1 MSKNSR
7 PTARLDNSL
16 QALVADAAPQADCC
30 EPPPPVPERIP
41 PGGLASLRTAR
52 EPVVQAI
59 SLGKRFGG
67 TQALVDLNL
76 TLLEGEIFGLV
87 GPNGAGKTT
96 LLRILATL
104 TRPDSGQVTICGHP
118 LDQARAV
125 RSRIGF
131 MPDVLGV
138 YDDMLVREY
147 FEFFARACH
156 LEEATR
162 DYVIQETMRLVG
174 IEALAEQG
182 VEGLSRGMKQRLAL
196 GRAILHGPR
205 VLLLDE
211 PASGLDPFAR
221 LELREILRR
230 MQRQGVSILISSH
243 VLEDLAEMCD
253 RVGVLSRGS
262 MVCVQETRELIDRQ
276 GGRLLRARALGG
288 SEDLFGFLS
297 AFPRV
302 EGLRWD
308 NQSLVF
314 RLEGGDE
321 KDLADLLARIVS
333 QGIALVGFSEE
344 MPSLESAYL
353 NVTRAA
359 EGWEVAREEAS

>member
-1 MSKNSR
+1 MSSPPR
-7 PTARLDNSL
+7 PTTRLDHEPE
-16 QALVADAAPQADCC
+16 APVAGPVLVGERPDPD
-30 EPPPPVPERIP
+30 PPVLERIP
-41 PGGLASLRTAR
+41 SEGSVFPQPRR
-52 EPVVQAI
+52 EPVVRAV
-59 SLGKRFGG
+59 SLTKRYGG
-67 TQALVDLNL
+67 TLALADLNL

-104 TRPDSGQVTICGHP
+104 TRPDSGEATICGHP
-118 LDQARAV
+118 LDRVREV

-156 LEEATR
+156 LPEATR
-162 DYVIQETMRLVG
+162 DYAIQETMRLVG
-174 IEALAEQG
+174 IETLAEQG

-196 GRAILHGPR
+196 GRALLHGPR

-211 PASGLDPFAR
+211 PASGLDPLAR

-262 MVCVQETRELIDRQ
+262 MVCVQETRELIEVR
-276 GGRLLRARALGG
+276 GGRLLRARAVGN
-288 SEDLFGFLS
+288 SEDLFEFL
-297 AFPRV
+297 AGRPGI

-314 RLEGGDE
+314 QMKGGDE
-321 KDLADLLARIVS
+321 AEIARLVALIVG
-333 QGIALVGFSEE
+333 QGISLVAFSEE
-344 MPSLESAYL
+344 LPSLESAYL

-359 EGWEVAREEAS
+359 EGWEVAP

>member
-1 MSKNSR
+1 MSSSLR
-7 PTARLDNSL
+7 PTTRLDNEPE
-16 QALVADAAPQADCC
+16 ALVAGAALLEERPDSD
-30 EPPPPVPERIP
+30 PPSPERIP
-41 PGGLASLRTAR
+41 PEGATGLGSGR
-52 EPVVQAI
+52 EPVVRAV
-59 SLGKRFGG
+59 SLTKRYGG
-67 TQALVDLNL
+67 TLALKDLSL
-76 TLLEGEIFGLV
+76 TLLGGEIFGLV

-104 TRPDSGQVTICGHP
+104 TRPDSGEATICGHP
-118 LDQARAV
+118 LDQVRAV

-156 LEEATR
+156 LPEATR
-162 DYVIQETMRLVG
+162 DYAIQETMRLVG
-174 IEALAEQG
+174 IETLAEQG

-196 GRAILHGPR
+196 GRALLHGPR

-211 PASGLDPFAR
+211 PASGLDPLAR

-230 MQRQGVSILISSH
+230 LQRQGVSILISSH

-253 RVGVLSRGS
+253 RVGILSRGS
-262 MVCVQETRELIDRQ
+262 MVCVQETRDLIEMR
-276 GGRLLRARALGG
+276 GGRFVRARALGN
-288 SEDLFGFLS
+288 SEDLFDFLAGRS
-297 AFPRV
+297 DI

-314 RLEGGDE
+314 QVKGGDE
-321 KDLADLLARIVS
+321 AELARLVARIVG
-333 QGIALVGFSEE
+333 QGISLVAFSEE
-344 MPSLESAYL
+344 LPSLESAYL
-353 NVTRAA
+353 NLTRAA
-359 EGWEVAREEAS
+359 EGWEVSP